1 MRNRGHGGL
10 GKKGFSM
17 YIRAMICSMFIDNM
31 HTMYLNIHVHKHHCI
46 YVITLEL
53 SLMCKYVVNNISLSF
68 RYVQLCL
75 LSCFEQFPSAEQLV
89 SVHVFIL
96 KE

>member
-1 MRNRGHGGL
+1 
-10 GKKGFSM
+10 
-17 YIRAMICSMFIDNM
+17 
-31 HTMYLNIHVHKHHCI
+31 MYLNIHVHKHHCI

-89 SVHVFIL
+89 SLHVFIP